1 MHQSDDLRH
10 TFVTRGR
17 LFFEAAHRDLLEQRR
32 DRLFAYGRRWRGFVV
47 QCAANDLMHFFTKR
61 RSLAAKC
68 LVEDGTQTVNIGAMI
83 DCRIEVNLF
92 WRHVVSRTL
101 RLALPG
107 QGNVFDYLIRGGCH
121 CLVFVDQPCG
131 ARRHCTLSIWMPDLC
146 QAPVQ

>member
-61 RSLAAKC
+61 RSLAAKR
-68 LVEDGTQTVNIGAMI
+68 LVEDGPYDVNII
-83 DCRIEVNLF
+83 
-92 WRHVVSRTL
+92 
-101 RLALPG
+101 ALPG
-107 QGNVFDYLIRGGCH
+107 QGKVFDYLLRGGCH
-121 CLVFVDQPCG
+121 CLVFVDQPYG

-146 QAPVQ
+146 QAPVEQQDLSEGAR